1 MTGYKIRPATE
12 KDLKGILTI
21 VNHEINTGTANFAYS
36 EVILEEI
43 IFEFQEKTKRD
54 FPFFVAIDGNIV
66 TGFATYGTF
75 RKKEGYNSTAELS
88 IYIHPEHQRKGIGK
102 ALMKQLI
109 QHAKAHHI
117 TSLIAGIADENE
129 SSIKFH
135 KAFLFVEVGYLP
147 RVAKKFGRELNL
159 VFMQLEL

>member
-1 MTGYKIRPATE
+1 MTGYKIRSATE

-36 EVILEEI
+36 EVSLEE
-43 IFEFQEKTKRD
+43 FSLEFHQKIEHD
-54 FPFFVAIDGNIV
+54 YPFFVAVKDNIV
-66 TGFATYGTF
+66 AGFSTYGSF

-102 ALMKQLI
+102 TLMKVLI
-109 QHAKAHHI
+109 QHAKEHHI
-117 TSLIAGIADENE
+117 SSLIAGIADENK

-135 KAFLFVEVGYLP
+135 KEFLFVEVGYLP